1 MYGINFNNRTYQ
13 VLFSIKLKL
22 SNGCDKKNY
31 YCFIKKIYHKSIIIY
46 KMS

>member
-22 SNGCDKKNY
+22 SNGCDKKKIITVLLKK
-31 YCFIKKIYHKSIIIY
+31 FIINPL
-46 KMS
+46 